1 MLVFCSFAL
10 LSTVNY
16 LALFW
21 TPAHRQICLFIL
33 LCSLINLYKFL
44 LSHYF
49 SNNAICLSS
58 ILALTVIQTNF

>member
-16 LALFW
+16 LTLFW

-33 LCSLINLYKFL
+33 LSSLINLYRFL

-49 SNNAICLSS
+49 SNNVICLSS
-58 ILALTVIQTNF
+58 ILVLAAIQTNI